1 MPTTAPLRFHTI
13 EGQILSTRNV
23 QESGSKQQGLKIAYV
38 CHLYPPYFGGVE
50 KYVHAIATRLGNR
63 HDVSVI
69 TTDPTG
75 RLPESD
81 KSEGVRIRR
90 FRSWA
95 FNESIYYSPEMF
107 RYLRKH
113 CDEFDLVHA
122 NNYHAL
128 PAFYAAESKARNR
141 LVFTP
146 HFHGTQ
152 GHYLVRNL
160 LHFPYRLLG
169 WRIFRRSDRVIC
181 NTNFEKNRI
190 LRNFRLP
197 KHKLIIM
204 RQGVDPAYHIPAGE
218 NRDAKTLL
226 CVSRLE
232 RYKGIQHVIRAL
244 RCLPSFSLTIVGA
257 GPYASTLARLTK
269 ELGYEGRVLFKRD
282 VSGKK
287 LRDIYS
293 NSDLS
298 ILLSEHESYSQF
310 IAESLSAG
318 IPCVVAKRD
327 ALVEWIDGRTCIG
340 VDNPSDVA
348 QVARAVMHLAGH
360 RVTRGLPTWDG
371 YVAELEALYFSLV
384 G

>member
-1 MPTTAPLRFHTI
+1 
-13 EGQILSTRNV
+13 
-23 QESGSKQQGLKIAYV
+23 V

-50 KYVHAIATRLGNR
+50 KYVHAIATRLANH
-63 HDVSVI
+63 HDVFVI

-75 RLPESD
+75 RLPESEE
-81 KSEGVRIRR
+81 SEGVWVRR

-107 RYLRKH
+107 RYLREH
-113 CDEFDLVHA
+113 SDEYDLVHA

-128 PAFYAAESKARNR
+128 PAFYAAESKARNK

-146 HFHGTQ
+146 HFHGAQ

-169 WRIFRRSDRVIC
+169 WSIFRRSDRIIC
-181 NTNFEKNRI
+181 NTNFERNKI
-190 LRNFRLP
+190 LRDFRLP
-197 KHKLIIM
+197 KRKLIVM
-204 RQGVDPAYHIPAGE
+204 RQGVDPAYHVPAGKIQVS
-218 NRDAKTLL
+218 KTLL

-244 RCLPSFSLTIVGA
+244 RYLPSFNLIVVGEGA
-257 GPYASTLARLTK
+257 YGDTLKRLTD
-269 ELGYEGRVLFKRD
+269 ELGCEDRVQFKRG
-282 VSGKK
+282 VSGED

-293 NSDLS
+293 NSGLS
-298 ILLSEHESYSQF
+298 ILLSKHESYSQF

-340 VDNPSDVA
+340 VDDPSDVTE
-348 QVARAVMHLAGH
+348 VARAVMRLAGH
-360 RVTRGLPTWDG
+360 RVTRGIPTWDD
-371 YVAELEALYFSLV
+371 YIAELEALYFSLV